1 MVVFIVVVV
10 FVVMVVVF
18 VVVVVVFV
26 VVVEG
31 FVAILLLSLMFFVGD
46 DVDSGC
52 VGKSY
57 AAQMNDT
64 RI

>member
-26 VVVEG
+26 VVVVEG

-46 DVDSGC
+46 DVDSG
-52 VGKSY
+52 
-57 AAQMNDT
+57 ADE
-64 RI
+64 